1 VNLETAASFQFPK
14 APKKTVEGRIGVVD
28 IGSNTV
34 RLVVYDVPQRLPF
47 PMFNE
52 KVNCRLASGLQ
63 ETGRL
68 NPVGVKNTLKALG
81 RFVKLSDAMGV
92 ERLELLATAAVR
104 DASDGSLFVDRIED
118 AFGIPVKVLSG
129 LEESQLAA
137 LGVLNGMPLAD
148 GLLGDLGG
156 GSLDLVALNEGSFGK
171 HATMPLGHLR
181 LSEAAGY
188 NLEKAQD
195 IIDKYFAG
203 LPLLADLEGRT
214 LYAVGGSWRK
224 IAKIVMEYTHYPLG
238 VVDSY
243 TLNQKTALTY
253 ARRVAGMSRR
263 RKTVERLG
271 GSRADTLP
279 FSALVLGRLLEIGRP
294 KQVVFSG
301 FGMRE
306 GQMIRCLPPALR
318 HQDPL
323 IMGCITM
330 AERTARFSIGGE
342 ELVAWMAP
350 LFDQETPEAFRLRLA
365 ACILSDIGWSQHPD
379 YRAEHVFNLILR
391 LPFAGLT
398 HRDRAFLALTLF
410 VRHGGDLKNRA
421 VESIRKLLN
430 QADLKRV
437 RMIGL
442 ALRLAHTVSGS
453 APGMVRQTELKK
465 GKEKLALKVPKKNGL
480 FLGAAVER
488 RLKRLGRVL
497 GLKGTV
503 S

>member
-1 VNLETAASFQFPK
+1 
-14 APKKTVEGRIGVVD
+14 
-28 IGSNTV
+28 
-34 RLVVYDVPQRLPF
+34 
-47 PMFNE
+47 FNE

-63 ETGRL
+63 ETGKL
-68 NPVGVKNTLKALG
+68 NPTGVKNTLKALG
-81 RFVKLSDAMGV
+81 RFVKLGDAMGV

-104 DASDGSLFVDRIED
+104 DASDGSIFVDRIED
-118 AFGIPVKVLSG
+118 AFGIPVKVLTGS
-129 LEESQLAA
+129 EESQLAA
-137 LGVLNGMPLAD
+137 LGVLNGMPSAD

-156 GSLDLVALNEGSFGK
+156 GSLDLVALNQGSFGK

-181 LSEAAGY
+181 LSEAA
-188 NLEKAQD
+188 EQDIETAQD
-195 IIDKYFAG
+195 IIDEYFAD
-203 LPLLADLEGRT
+203 LPLLSNLKGRT

-224 IAKIVMEYTHYPLG
+224 IAKIVMNYTRYPLG

-243 TLNQKTALTY
+243 TLNRKTALTY
-253 ARRVAGMSRR
+253 ARRVAGLSRR
-263 RKTVERLG
+263 RKTIERIG

-279 FSALVLGRLLEIGRP
+279 FAALVLARLLEIGCP
-294 KQVVFSG
+294 AQVVFSG

-350 LFDQETPEAFRLRLA
+350 MFDQETPEAFRLRLA
-365 ACILSDIGWSQHPD
+365 ACILSDIGWTQHPD

-398 HRDRAFLALTLF
+398 HNDRAFLSLTLF
-410 VRHGGDLKNRA
+410 VRHGGDLKDKT
-421 VESIRKLLN
+421 VESIRKLLH
-430 QADLKRV
+430 QSDLRRV
-437 RMIGL
+437 RIIGL
-442 ALRLAHTVSGS
+442 ALRLAHTISGS

-465 GKEKLALKVPKKNGL
+465 GKEKLTLKVPKKNGL
-480 FLGAAVER
+480 FLSAAVER
-488 RLKRLGRVL
+488 RHKRLARAM
-497 GLKGTV
+497 GLRGAV